1 MFYDSKIRESVVKKV
16 LSPGGPSVPRI
27 SKEMGIHPNTVYRW
41 IQLSDNPDVKRKTS
55 RRKKLDLLEKFK
67 NLLES
72 KEKTDEELGAFL
84 REKGIHSE
92 HLELWEEEIQK
103 ILISELDRS
112 KEKSLV
118 KENERLRKELA
129 RKEKALAEM
138 SALVMLKKK
147 YLELLE
153 EEEEK

>member
-1 MFYDSKIRESVVKKV
+1 MFYDDKIKESVVKKV
-16 LSPGGPSVPRI
+16 LRPGGPSVPSI
-27 SKEMGIHPNTVYRW
+27 SKEMGIHQNTIYNW
-41 IQLSDNPDVKRKTS
+41 IRLSDNNGVKRKKLS
-55 RRKKLDLLEKFK
+55 PRKLGLLDKFR

-84 REKGIHSE
+84 REKGIHGE

-103 ILISELDRS
+103 VLSADS
-112 KEKSLV
+112 NKKKEKSQK
-118 KENERLRKELA
+118 KEIEKLRKELI

-138 SALVMLKKK
+138 AALVVLKKK